1 VVKAD
6 RVSRAESWVVGA
18 VPGEGGSAFEEK
30 EAMDQRTIQCSL
42 AALERMRSP
51 YQDTLCVL
59 VGGRV
64 RGVKN

>member
-1 VVKAD
+1 MKAE

-30 EAMDQRTIQCSL
+30 EAMDQRTMQCSL

-51 YQDTLCVL
+51 YQDTLSGVSAWKV
-59 VGGRV
+59 VGV
-64 RGVKN
+64 RI